1 MLCVLKY
8 VTCMPD
14 MKINV
19 GMHSDILLHCS
30 VCVFSACC
38 HLGLALFEW
47 VEGIFPPGITCCLL
61 QALCVCS
68 SRWGRCGTG
77 CWAWPCTGTTP
88 AFDPW
93 NVPVP
98 SVQLW
103 CGGYFRATND
113 GCRTPVLS
121 EAFHREFFPQ
131 FCFKAISNPYIIR
144 SG

>member
-61 QALCVCS
+61 QACVCAAVAGEDVAQAAGPGPAQAQRRRLIRETS
-68 SRWGRCGTG
+68 PCLQCSCGVG
-77 CWAWPCTGTTP
+77 GT
-88 AFDPW
+88 
-93 NVPVP
+93 
-98 SVQLW
+98 SGQLTMVLQ
-103 CGGYFRATND
+103 YFLRHFTENSFHSF
-113 GCRTPVLS
+113 VL
-121 EAFHREFFPQ
+121 RQ
-131 FCFKAISNPYIIR
+131 FLILT
-144 SG
+144 